1 MAPGG
6 AQYAPTR
13 RQPRLDIVNK
23 ALLLGYGYVARRFAS
38 LLIADRWSVRGT
50 IRRPAQAD
58 ALAADRVEPFL
69 WTKDGLD
76 EGALDGAAALLIST
90 PPSDDGCPAYGAVR
104 EAIAERA
111 RSIGWIGYL
120 STNGV
125 YGDYGGAVVT
135 ERSVLRATSPRGK
148 NRIAA
153 EGQWAALAHA
163 LKIPLAIFRLPGIYG
178 PGRSALDTVREG
190 RAQRIEKTGQ
200 VFSRAHVD
208 DIAAALRQSLADPGA
223 GDLFNIADDEP
234 APPQDVIG
242 YACALLGVAP
252 PPLVAIE
259 DAQLSEMARSFYAD
273 NKRVSNA
280 LMKARLLPA
289 LRYPT
294 YREGLRAILE
304 AERTTGIRG

>member
-1 MAPGG
+1 M
-6 AQYAPTR
+6 
-13 RQPRLDIVNK
+13 NK
-23 ALLLGYGYVARRFAS
+23 ALLLGYGYVARRLAP
-38 LLIADRWSVRGT
+38 LLRAAGWSIRGT
-50 IRRPAQAD
+50 VRRPAQTD
-58 ALAADRVEPFL
+58 ALAADRVAPCL
-69 WTKDGLD
+69 WTSDGLD
-76 EGALDGAAALLIST
+76 ESAFDGAAALLIST
-90 PPSDDGCPAYGAVR
+90 PPAEEGCPAYGAAR
-104 EAIAERA
+104 EAIVERA
-111 RSIGWIGYL
+111 REISWIGYL

-135 ERSVLRATSPRGK
+135 ERSVLRATSPRAR

-153 EGQWAALAHA
+153 EAQWAAHA
-163 LKIPLAIFRLPGIYG
+163 RALDIPLVIFRLPGIYG

-190 RAQRIEKTGQ
+190 RAQRIVKKGQ

-208 DIAAALRQSLADPGA
+208 DIAAAIFRSLADPST

-234 APPQDVIG
+234 APPQDVIE
-242 YACALLGVAP
+242 YACDLLGVAP

-280 LMKARLLPA
+280 LMKARLLPT

-304 AERTTGIRG
+304 EERATRIRD